1 MTTFEAVTQVLGV
14 VPHRDGAQRRSWL
27 GYWGVHRRTMRR
39 STVLLVLVALMAAG
53 AGVGLLLHAWQSTYG
68 HQDAVQSHQDI
79 LEDVWGAG
87 AGQPQELF
95 GSLVAGVVAG
105 AVGGVPE
112 PLPGS
117 AIARL
122 WIPSLGLHWVIVQGT
137 APWDIANTPG
147 HYEFSA
153 LPGEKG
159 NFAVAGHRTPGI
171 FWDLDR
177 LRAGDEIIVETRHGA
192 FIYNVTLTKIT
203 SPQSWSEVSKNP
215 PGFPAGSRV
224 LTLTTCN
231 PKWDNYERLVVHAK
245 LVKKVDSWVP
255 PAG

>member
-1 MTTFEAVTQVLGV
+1 MTTIDAVTQVLGV
-14 VPHRDGAQRRSWL
+14 ISPRGGAQRL
-27 GYWGVHRRTMRR
+27 AGVRGHRRPVRR
-39 STVLLVLVALMAAG
+39 STVVLLVVALMAGGTAI
-53 AGVGLLLHAWQSTYG
+53 GLFGSAWQRTYG
-68 HQDAVQSHQDI
+68 HQDAVQSHQDT

-87 AGQPQELF
+87 AVSTQELF
-95 GSLVAGVVAG
+95 GSLVAGAAAE
-105 AVGGVPE
+105 AVGGVPK
-112 PLPGS
+112 PFPGS

-122 WIPSLGLHWVIVQGT
+122 WIPALNLHWVVVQGT
-137 APWDIANTPG
+137 ASWDIASAPG
-147 HYEFSA
+147 HYSFSA

-159 NFAVAGHRTPGI
+159 NFAVAGHRSPGI

-177 LRAGDEIIVETRHGA
+177 LRAGDEIIVETRHGT
-192 FIYNVTLTKIT
+192 FIYNVMITKIT
-203 SPQSWSEVSKNP
+203 SPKSWAEVSSNP

-245 LVKKVDSWVP
+245 YVKRVDSWVP